1 MATDTAMGIEERY
14 QYLRRMQ
21 KRYQK
26 ADRREQSALLDEM
39 VAYTGLHR
47 KSLIRRLRS
56 DLTRRPRS
64 RERGRTYGP
73 DVDAALLKLWEATDY
88 VCAERLQPVVV
99 DMGKLLAQHGELRLG
114 PQLET
119 QLGQMSVSTI
129 RRHLP
134 PAPQTHRPRRSK
146 APQNRYQRDV
156 PAYRIPRDVADPGH
170 LELDLVHH
178 CGEATVGEYV
188 HSLQL
193 VDVATGWS
201 VRRAILGRSRLVVV
215 DALAF
220 LLPQLP
226 FPLRELHPDNGSEF
240 LNQMLADFLVQ
251 DYPDCLLSRSRSATP
266 NDNRLVEQKNSSLI
280 RHYLGDRRLDSV
292 AQTHALNA
300 LYARMQPFH
309 NLVQPV
315 MKQIAKA
322 WVPATDDR
330 PGYVRRRHDTPRP
343 PLQRLCDILG
353 HDHVTPQVLFQRRDD
368 INPLE
373 LRRAIYQD
381 RDHIFTLPGAQ
392 LGQTENVFA
401 TLACPDRFPAAV
413 AALQAV
419 DTVDKPQTGLTTV
432 STASTTTDL
441 SQNRKE
447 EATSR

>member
-1 MATDTAMGIEERY
+1 M
-14 QYLRRMQ
+14 
-21 KRYQK
+21 
-26 ADRREQSALLDEM
+26 
-39 VAYTGLHR
+39 
-47 KSLIRRLRS
+47 
-56 DLTRRPRS
+56 
-64 RERGRTYGP
+64 
-73 DVDAALLKLWEATDY
+73 
-88 VCAERLQPVVV
+88 
-99 DMGKLLAQHGELRLG
+99 
-114 PQLET
+114 
-119 QLGQMSVSTI
+119 
-129 RRHLP
+129 
-134 PAPQTHRPRRSK
+134 
-146 APQNRYQRDV
+146 
-156 PAYRIPRDVADPGH
+156 PAYRIPRNVADPGH

-251 DYPDCLLSRSRSATP
+251 DYPDCLLSRSHSATP